1 MIATDYDICERKS
14 ARSETSFHA
23 HELIKGSK
31 ETKREQILA
40 WAQGFGEFTLR
51 DVCAAFDVQPNQISG
66 RLSELKRLGRLKETG
81 YRRDGCAIL
90 RVIGSGEQMR
100 LFRVSGK

>member
-1 MIATDYDICERKS
+1 MIAIDYDICERKS
-14 ARSETSFHA
+14 ARSATSFDA
-23 HELIKGSK
+23 HEKIKGSK
-31 ETKREQILA
+31 ERKREQILA

-66 RLSELKRLGRLKETG
+66 RLSELKRLGRLKDTG

-90 RVIGSGEQMR
+90 RVSGSGEQMR
-100 LFRVSGK
+100 LFVGRGR